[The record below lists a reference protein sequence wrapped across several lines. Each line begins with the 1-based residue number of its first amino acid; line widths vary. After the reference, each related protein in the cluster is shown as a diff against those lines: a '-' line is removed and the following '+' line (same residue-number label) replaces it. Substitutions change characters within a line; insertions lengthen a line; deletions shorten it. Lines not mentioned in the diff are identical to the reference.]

1 MRRAFGVAWVVLAAS
16 LAGAF
21 ARVDDPPAKDGEAVL
36 TDINGTEHK
45 LSGVRFTSG
54 TRHLSWLADPN
65 GSTPGEKLGPVA
77 IELREPNSTTFAKG
91 IITLVPAASVESAKY
106 DYEKQIVS
114 LTVKGLKEPLTG
126 TLEYKGI
133 NALGLSGTADGKTAS
148 FTAGALGKSA
158 VKSIAFGGA
167 VPVPAVPK
175 AVAEKGWSVKTI
187 QSGKKAASTAPETPA
202 MVVRNL
208 KALYQF
214 SGVEQLI
221 DGIPV
226 RKGTPVPFDANLK
239 RFEMLAN
246 DENTGIAAAEIEVG
260 AGPEK
265 IVAIPLTMEQDKRTG
280 TLVGFLGEVDA
291 GYKLF
296 PLHTV
301 KAIAPWAKIRD

>member
-21 ARVDDPPAKDGEAVL
+21 TRADDPPVKDGEAVL

-45 LSGVRFTSG
+45 LTGVKLTTG
-54 TRHLSWLADPN
+54 TRHLSWLADP
-65 GSTPGEKLGPVA
+65 GAKLGPVA

-126 TLEYKGI
+126 TLEFKGI
-133 NALGLSGTADGKTAS
+133 NALGVSGTADGKTAS

-158 VKSIAFGGA
+158 VKSIVFGGA

-175 AVAEKGWSVKTI
+175 TAAEKGWSVKTI
-187 QSGKKAASTAPETPA
+187 QSGKKAASTAPEPPV
-202 MVVRNL
+202 MIVRNL

-214 SGVEQLI
+214 SGGAEQLV

-239 RFEMLAN
+239 RFELLAN

-265 IVAIPLTMEQDKRTG
+265 IIAIPLTTEQDKKTG

-301 KAIAPWAKIRD
+301 KSIAPWAKIRD